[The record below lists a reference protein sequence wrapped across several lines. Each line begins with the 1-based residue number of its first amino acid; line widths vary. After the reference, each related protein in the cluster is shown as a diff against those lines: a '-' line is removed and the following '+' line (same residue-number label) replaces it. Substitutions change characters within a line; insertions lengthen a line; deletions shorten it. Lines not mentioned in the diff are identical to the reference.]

1 MLEQCYSTNG
11 EQAADR
17 EERPLV
23 PVYARKVAVAPAGP
37 NLQATIRKPLV
48 YRTHIFPFLSLP
60 FLQYI
65 VYTVGASVRTKRSAA
80 SLYIVHLF

>member
-37 NLQATIRKPLV
+37 NLQATIRRSSP
-48 YRTHIFPFLSLP
+48 HIGPKRVAGAICPRRQGF
-60 FLQYI
+60 QKI
-65 VYTVGASVRTKRSAA
+65 V
-80 SLYIVHLF
+80 LH